1 MIVEN
6 KKGGVMSITLHINQ
20 GMKESFSRI
29 VHVYVMLS

>member
-6 KKGGVMSITLHINQ
+6 KKGAIMSITLHINQ
-20 GMKESFSRI
+20 GIKESFSLI

>member
-6 KKGGVMSITLHINQ
+6 KKGGIMSITLHINQ
-20 GMKESFSRI
+20 GIKESFSLI